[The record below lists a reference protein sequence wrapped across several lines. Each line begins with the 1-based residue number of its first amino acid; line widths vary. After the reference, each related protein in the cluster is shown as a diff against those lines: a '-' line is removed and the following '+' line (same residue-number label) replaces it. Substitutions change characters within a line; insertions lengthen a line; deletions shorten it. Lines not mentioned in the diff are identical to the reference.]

1 MQDFAARRLMMVDTQ
16 VRPNDVTKFPIIE
29 AMLTIPREAFVPAG
43 KEEAAYAGETIALGK
58 DRWLLEAR
66 NFAKML
72 DALNIQPN
80 DLVLDVAGG
89 LGYSTAVI
97 ARMAEAVVL
106 LETEDYV
113 AQAEANLAAQ
123 SVDNAAVIAGDLA
136 QGAAKHGPY
145 DAMVF
150 EAAVEEIPQVIL
162 DQLKEGGRVIAIFQ
176 TGALGVVRLG
186 VKREGVVY
194 WRDSFNA
201 AAPVLAA
208 FKKAAVFAL

>member
-29 AMLTIPREAFVPAG
+29 AMLSIPREAFVPAG